1 MLTQKLLRLFLSI
14 LIILPFLNACGGGGG
29 GGGKDNSPPSRQS
42 GTISGVVF
50 DAPVKGATVT
60 VYEYQNGA
68 TKRVLGSGVSNV
80 KGQYTIKIKGA
91 ASTPILITA
100 ERGEYYDPFSKET
113 VQVGDTKL
121 RSVSIYEEGN
131 DQDVMVTPLTNIV
144 AGLTAYKIEV
154 DKKSTKTAIS
164 ESLKALKDL
173 YGFDVNQT
181 TPNDILKSGGA
192 GTDSNGYQYG
202 ALLTAFSSM
211 GNECITKAKDTD
223 EEMKEKC
230 SSIYL
235 ANLAYRDVVED
246 GDLNGFSDSERLI
259 TFKPL
264 SEETYTSE
272 LAHHMLIALSD
283 PINLSM
289 QNASD
294 YVAYANAI
302 TNVGT
307 DKKLD
312 IFPIQRERKTLEK
325 SAPEVTRLQE
335 ASVLFGQSSVIYL
348 GLKDETGVGNI
359 EDIKISLKTQLD
371 ASDESKG
378 WSQPIECSQD
388 QKATCYIAT
397 VTEDGS
403 AEFIPGSRSTQLF
416 VYVNTE
422 KLNSGAKDSGA
433 KEGSGRL
440 EISIKD
446 SIGNEDFNG
455 SKLQLVDFK
464 WNNNGPVINITSKD
478 KISNTN
484 KYTLSGYVNE
494 KKESLVGEAP
504 IAVLMNGQPQENLS
518 CEDKNGQCFFEKEYE
533 LTEEVTQFILS
544 TQHKDGLTFTT
555 EPFVVTKDTTI
566 PTIKSVSF
574 PGGVMK
580 YIDTN
585 GERTVIKKS
594 YDQYTYQQ
602 GSVDDSTKLLKIT
615 QLSPDIGEDF
625 NSGNLDAAFIPYI
638 KLAIEDT
645 GGVEGVKIQVRYSV
659 KREGS
664 DKYIVI
670 KKFDSKPE
678 IPKNLKKVLTDNTA
692 DIYLPYITAT
702 LGHEFQNQ
710 LETTSHKL
718 EVRAIDGGDNVQK
731 GPDGAE
737 VTKTVYFRTT
747 FEKPEIKAKASF
759 ETKKMLVKGLG
770 GQKEFDQTLGSTSVK
785 SDEGYS
791 LSIDFKGNKVIQL
804 GFIDKNNKSLSS
816 VGAYISTDNVSYSE
830 ANRYYITEL
839 SSYHIGL
846 FDYYWDNE
854 TNKTTERAAEILQDI
869 TKALTDWFGFDPIK
883 TPFKGSTNN
892 INTPLDLT
900 EKHTLLLEAFKK
912 ITVDNDTPE
921 GAVYKQ
927 LQTGELNEIFRH
939 TLAQNYQIELNK
951 VDGITESEALGLA
964 NEIALGEPKINGASL
979 FKSTP
984 TNLDQLAPWAIVSID
999 NISDEN
1005 TGSRYGDEINDN
1017 DIKSHDKNFIRGRV
1031 GGSLWLRDIS
1041 GVISNDAQQD
1051 FGVYGVQS
1059 DKSRTPLEI
1068 GKNKDIE
1075 ITRVS
1080 DKKPLSLVEYSF
1092 DVNTEN
1098 LPENTDKIEIE
1109 NLSKDSVGN
1118 VNKYDSQQSC
1128 SQVGDITCPLSLVVD
1143 NKGPIVS
1150 SSFFVGK
1157 DLVEI
1162 KDGDKVYFNASSP
1175 DEKLVK
1181 VRFTL
1186 ADKVG
1191 VSKEDRA
1198 IRFSR
1203 PNNDS
1208 ISIKYTEP
1216 FIQNTEDY
1224 FELALCTNVDECK
1237 DKNTVY
1243 PIIENDPDGTDGNGE
1258 WNAKVITTD
1267 RLGNESFT
1275 TFQLALDSKKPII
1288 LPKIESNDVEVWLG
1302 ENQQWQ
1308 PEINWGLA
1316 PAQEVNFAIKND
1328 SNIWDQIEQC
1338 TGSDSKP
1345 CLTGTQPKTKIKMGT
1360 NSKQEY
1366 KLRITA
1372 IKATVPSNKISREI
1386 TIKLDSKKP
1395 VINLDT
1401 PQFTSQGL
1409 ATLGQK
1415 VVVGK
1420 EFAVNFASLEDDSKI
1435 ASVSLF
1441 NGETL
1446 ITQITEVNASGK
1458 FKLIV
1463 NEADSNK
1470 IGNDVAQ
1477 SVETQL
1483 TVKAAD
1489 EHGNSSSVD
1498 LKELLIDREGP
1509 SFSIEGY
1516 DENNLYQGGY
1526 EMTLAVKDINSEGEI
1541 ASDGVDPATL
1551 KYRLGQG
1558 NENKIVND
1566 KIVLPEGEGDHAL
1579 SIMASDIRGN
1589 QGQADY
1595 VVKVS
1600 NAEPKINNAVFYY
1613 EGQPDQTFDG
1623 IITQS
1628 KTVFA
1633 KFTVDNVVN
1642 NVSAK
1647 LQGSDADLKVVLEQ
1661 NSYLI
1666 ELKPEVFPYDG
1677 NYVIN
1682 IIAESSIIPKDPGS
1696 PLETSK
1702 PVSVQVMRE
1711 SSGLVMTEPTNF
1723 IDHIAGPTL
1732 VAKFKP
1738 QGGIGAKKIQCWIR
1752 VEADNIPEGTVPLD
1766 NNAPY
1771 SESLLEA
1778 NQSEYSCELNNSSNI
1793 APNSKP
1799 ILIVKLVNEFDAET
1813 VTHYP
1818 FNMVDVDAPSYPEAR
1833 LVLPYDAVYR
1843 DLENSQKMLI
1853 FTLNFH
1859 ESLSG
1864 LASQPKLQH
1873 TRAGKLIS
1881 PVSNCTYEAA
1891 KWSCTYITEYAEVFK
1906 TIDPEQNFKVL
1917 DLVDNAGNRANE
1929 VPLIIE
1935 RPTKNVG
1942 LEVQSPLSDSA
1953 SNSSGFFVKL
1963 KFNLQEIEKISVKF
1977 GSEEKSIQ
1985 DFDSFQRCGD
1995 ASLCTQAY
2003 FDIPDDL
2010 KNTRFNIEIE
2020 ANNLWGHTSDV
2031 KNIEYLHDLNPPLVD
2046 SQVVIETSPSNADQ
2060 VRFRFA
2066 VSDAESGVQKVTYQ
2080 VLDKTIEKV
2089 STPSEP
2095 NAFSYL
2101 DLEKSTLSGLET
2113 LRFKVTVF
2121 DKAGNKTPKDINVD
2135 LSASKLTL
2143 SFVEFVT
2150 QTDSGLL
2157 LLKNKDQSF
2166 KVEQST
2172 GVEVKDFSLVF
2183 IQEQQEKMTFTGSPE
2198 DIERMINFTEL
2209 QQGRY
2214 QLKLIA
2220 KDVIGREI
2228 KTFEFLNTDNTEINT
2243 IVDFESP
2250 KIDVLGTE
2258 VTDEAV
2264 DEKYKVTV
2272 KADIS
2277 DVMLHSVEVWA
2288 VDKKNDSKVK
2298 LGQEES
2304 SIPPSY
2310 VFNQFLEP
2318 GDYTIKIIAQDTA
2331 GNPPTTTYSDLS
2343 VIASLPPEV
2352 TIGSSRL
2359 GALSGGEK
2367 VMITFTFD
2375 QPVVDFSLGNISLS
2389 SEQGSDQ
2396 LGTFSDWRAIGDND
2410 DKWEVSYTAPI
2421 EVDKSIQLTV
2431 DNSFQSKK
2439 NIKGKGAK
2447 FELEIQGALPTVK
2460 SVNFAEQL
2468 APGNSLD
2475 IAVEFSTEV
2484 EPDFSVKLR
2493 DAEVSM
2499 EQDGSNK
2506 KVWEGKIEV
2515 PDTSEQS
2522 LPIKIEGYQDSLG
2535 NTGKVVERTLTVL
2548 PSLTVKVIDPE
2559 WVNVERAKSLELS
2572 GTTER
2577 FEDDDLLL
2585 LSVGD
2590 QKVQVKVK
2598 DNEWNKTIDASMLP
2612 DGEVT
2617 FTVSGRN
2624 SVGATAQAQGSFKLD
2639 KALPVLNPET
2649 DLNYQ
2654 LTGDKLTV
2662 TASFSE
2668 PVTMPTVSVSN
2679 GLQLTW
2685 NTDGDP
2691 LKKEWVS
2698 EPLSL
2703 ASHNNVESLSFTF
2716 SGFKDKTGNAG
2727 GEVTS
2732 TYTLTPKLTLDA
2744 INGGNNVGITPDA
2757 KLALSGTYQ
2766 FLEHITLVVTDSS
2779 NAKVEKRLDLDN
2791 SGTWTDELDLSSIA
2805 AGEVKV
2811 TVKGNGVPPAKNS
2824 FIYDN
2829 QAPTL
2834 DATDDVSYQL
2844 EDDALTVTASFSEPV
2859 TMPTV
2864 SVSNGLQ
2871 LTWKTDGDPLKK
2883 EWVSEPLSLASVDKN
2898 VESLSFTFTGFKD
2911 KAGYAGAEV
2920 ISTYTL
2926 APELPLDAINGGKN
2940 VGITPAAKL

>member
-1 MLTQKLLRLFLSI
+1 MPL
-14 LIILPFLNACGGGGG
+14 LNACGGGG

-50 DAPVKGATVT
+50 DAPIKGATVT

-68 TKRVLGSGVSNV
+68 TKRVLGSGISNV
-80 KGQYTIKIKGA
+80 KGQYTIEVKGA

-100 ERGEYYDPFSKET
+100 ERGTYYDPFSKET
-113 VQVGDTKL
+113 VQVGQKIL
-121 RSVSIYEEGN
+121 RSVSTYKEGKN
-131 DQDVMVTPLTNIV
+131 QDVMVTPLTNIV

-154 DKKSTKTAIS
+154 DKKSTQTAIA
-164 ESLKALKDL
+164 ESLKALNDL

-181 TPNDILKSGGA
+181 TPNDILKSGGI
-192 GTDSNGYQYG
+192 GTDSDGYQYG

-223 EEMKEKC
+223 DEMKEKC

-307 DKKLD
+307 DEKLD
-312 IFPIQRERKTLEK
+312 IFPVQREKKTLET
-325 SAPEVTRLQE
+325 SAPEVTRLPGG
-335 ASVLFGQSSVIYL
+335 SVLFGQSSVIYL
-348 GLKDETGVGNI
+348 GLEDETGVGNI

-388 QKATCYIAT
+388 QEATCYIAT
-397 VTEDGS
+397 ATEDGS

-416 VYVNTE
+416 IYVNTE
-422 KLNSGAKDSGA
+422 KLNSDI
-433 KEGSGRL
+433 KEGVGRL

-446 SIGNEDFNG
+446 SLGNEYFNK
-455 SKLQLVDFK
+455 SKLQFIDFK
-464 WNNNGPVINITSKD
+464 WNNNGPVINISSRNS
-478 KISNTN
+478 ISNTN
-484 KYTLSGYVNE
+484 KYILKGYVKE

-544 TQHKDGLTFTT
+544 TQHKDGPTFTT
-555 EPFVVTKDTTI
+555 DGFEVKNDTTI
-566 PTIKSVSF
+566 PVITDVFYPS
-574 PGGVMK
+574 GLMK
-580 YIDTN
+580 YILISSD
-585 GERTVIKKS
+585 GRTVINEK
-594 YDQYTYQQ
+594 YEQETYQQ
-602 GSVDDSTKLLKIT
+602 GTVDKASQLLKIT
-615 QLSPDIGEDF
+615 QLNPDIGEDF
-625 NSGNLDAAFIPYI
+625 NSENLDAAFIPYI
-638 KLAIEDT
+638 KLAIKDT

-659 KREGS
+659 KPEGS
-664 DKYIVI
+664 EKYTVL
-670 KKFDSKPE
+670 KEFKNLPE
-678 IPKNLKKVLTDNTA
+678 IPKNLKEVPTDTTNTA
-692 DIYLPYITAT
+692 YIYLPYITAT
-702 LGHEFQNQ
+702 LGSQFQYQ
-710 LETTSHKL
+710 LEGTSHKL
-718 EVRAIDGGDNVQK
+718 EVKAIDEAGNVQT
-731 GPDGAE
+731 GNDGTTA
-737 VTKTVYFRTT
+737 VIKTVYFRTT

-770 GQKEFDQTLGSTSVK
+770 GQKLFDQTLGSTSIK

-791 LSIDFKGNKVIQL
+791 LSIDFKGNKVIKL

-816 VGAYISTDNVSYSE
+816 VGAYISTDNVSYSGE

-846 FDYYWDNE
+846 FKYYWDKE

-869 TKALTDWFGFDPIK
+869 TKALTDWFGFDPIN

-892 INTPLDLT
+892 INIPLDLT

-951 VDGITESEALGLA
+951 IDGITESEALRLA
-964 NEIALGEPKINGASL
+964 NKIALHELQINGTSF
-979 FKSTP
+979 FKTDP
-984 TNLDQLAPWAIVSID
+984 INLDQLAPWAIVSID

-1005 TGSRYGDEINDN
+1005 TGARHGGEIIDN
-1017 DIKSHDKNFIRGRV
+1017 GIKSHDKNFIRGRV

-1059 DKSRTPLEI
+1059 DKSRTLLEI
-1068 GKNKDIE
+1068 GKDIE

-1080 DKKPLSLVEYSF
+1080 PEAPLPLVEYSF

-1118 VNKYDSQQSC
+1118 VNKYDSQQNC

-1143 NKGPIVS
+1143 NEGPITS
-1150 SSFFVGK
+1150 SSFYVGK

-1191 VSKEDRA
+1191 VSKEERA
-1198 IRFSR
+1198 VRFSR

-1208 ISIKYTEP
+1208 ISIKYTGP

-1243 PIIENDPDGTDGNGE
+1243 PIIENDPDGNDGNGE

-1267 RLGNESFT
+1267 RLDNTSYK

-1288 LPKIESNDVEVWLG
+1288 LPNRSSNNVEVWLG

-1308 PEINWGLA
+1308 PEITWGLA
-1316 PAQEVNFAIKND
+1316 PAKEVNFAIKND
-1328 SNIWDQIEQC
+1328 SNSWQEVEQC
-1338 TGSDSKP
+1338 TGSDLTP
-1345 CLTGTQPKTKIKMGT
+1345 CLTGTQPNTKIKMG
-1360 NSKQEY
+1360 NSSQQEY

-1372 IKATVPSNKISREI
+1372 IKATVPSNRISREI
-1386 TIKLDSKKP
+1386 TIKLDSKNP

-1401 PQFTSQGL
+1401 PQYTSQGL
-1409 ATLGQK
+1409 AILGQK

-1441 NGETL
+1441 DGETL

-1477 SVETQL
+1477 SVEAQL
-1483 TVKAAD
+1483 TVKVAD

-1516 DENNLYQGGY
+1516 DENNLYQGSS

-1541 ASDGVDPATL
+1541 ASDGVDPASL

-1558 NENKIVND
+1558 NENKILNN

-1589 QGQADY
+1589 QGQANY

-1613 EGQPDQTFDG
+1613 AGQPDQTFDG

-1633 KFTVDNVVN
+1633 KFTVENAVKNVT
-1642 NVSAK
+1642 AK
-1647 LQGSDADLKVVLEQ
+1647 LQGSDTALKVVLDQ
-1661 NSYLI
+1661 SSYLI
-1666 ELKPEVFPYDG
+1666 ELKPEVFPSDG

-1682 IIAESSIIPKDPGS
+1682 IIAESSIIPKDLGN
-1696 PLETSK
+1696 PLVASK
-1702 PVSVQVMRE
+1702 KVSAQVMRE
-1711 SSGLVMTEPTNF
+1711 SSGLVMTEPANF
-1723 IDHIAGPTL
+1723 IDHIAGSTL
-1732 VAKFKP
+1732 VAKFKS
-1738 QGGIGAKKIQCWIR
+1738 QGEIGAKKIQCWIR

-1778 NQSEYSCELNNSSNI
+1778 DQSEYSCELNNLSNI

-1833 LVLPYDAVYR
+1833 LVLPYDSVYR
-1843 DLENSQKMLI
+1843 DLENSQKMLM
-1853 FTLNFH
+1853 FTLNFD
-1859 ESLSG
+1859 ENLSG

-1881 PVSNCTYEAA
+1881 PVSNCTYGAA
-1891 KWSCTYITEYAEVFK
+1891 KWSCTYITEYQEVFK
-1906 TIDPEQNFKVL
+1906 TIDPEQSFKVL

-1935 RPTKNVG
+1935 RPSKNVG
-1942 LEVQSPLSDSA
+1942 LEVQSPLSGSA

-1963 KFNLQEIEKISVKF
+1963 KFNQQEIEKISVRF
-1977 GSEEKSIQ
+1977 GGEEKSMQ

-2020 ANNLWGHTSDV
+2020 ANNLWGHSSDV
-2031 KNIEYLHDLNPPLVD
+2031 KNIEYLHDLNPPQVD

-2066 VSDAESGVQKVTYQ
+2066 VSDAESGVQKVIYQ

-2113 LRFKVTVF
+2113 LRFKVTAL

-2143 SFVEFVT
+2143 SFGEFVT
-2150 QTDSGLL
+2150 QTESGLL

-2166 KVEQST
+2166 KVEQSP

-2220 KDVIGREI
+2220 KDAIGREI
-2228 KTFEFLNTDNTEINT
+2228 ETFKFLNTDNTEINT

-2250 KIDVLGTE
+2250 KIDVLGTD
-2258 VTDEAV
+2258 VAGEAV

-2277 DVMLHSVEVWA
+2277 DVMIHSVEVWA
-2288 VDKKNDSKVK
+2288 VDKKDGSKVE
-2298 LGQEES
+2298 LTQEASTIS
-2304 SIPPSY
+2304 SSF
-2310 VFNQFLEP
+2310 VFSQSVKP

-2331 GNPPTTTYSDLS
+2331 GNPGTTDVSDLS
-2343 VIASLPPEV
+2343 VIALSSPKV

-2367 VMITFTFD
+2367 VTLTFTFD
-2375 QPVVDFSLGNISLS
+2375 QPVVDFSLDNISLS

-2396 LGTFSDWRAIGDND
+2396 LGTLTDWRAVGDAD
-2410 DKWEVSYTAPI
+2410 DKWEVSYTAPQ

-2431 DNSFQSKK
+2431 DDSFQSKK
-2439 NIKGKGAK
+2439 NMKGKGAR
-2447 FELEIQGALPTVK
+2447 FELNIQGALPTVK
-2460 SVNFAEQL
+2460 SVSFTEQL
-2468 APGNSLD
+2468 APGKSLD
-2475 IAVEFSTEV
+2475 IAAEFSTEI
-2484 EPDFSVKLR
+2484 EPGFSVMLG

-2499 EQDGSNK
+2499 EQDVSNK
-2506 KVWEGKIEV
+2506 KVWKGKIEV

-2522 LPIKIEGYQDSLG
+2522 LPINIEGYQDSLG
-2535 NTGKVVERTLTVL
+2535 NTGKLVERTLTIL

-2559 WVNVERAKSLELS
+2559 WVNIERAKSLELS

-2577 FEDDDLLL
+2577 FEDGVSLL
-2585 LSVGD
+2585 LSIGD
-2590 QKVQVKVK
+2590 QKVQVK
-2598 DNEWNKTIDASMLP
+2598 DNEWKKTIDASMLP

-2624 SVGATAQAQGSFKLD
+2624 SLGATAQAQGSFKLD
-2639 KALPVLNPET
+2639 KALPVLNPAT

-2662 TASFSE
+2662 TA
-2668 PVTMPTVSVSN
+2668 
-2679 GLQLTW
+2679 
-2685 NTDGDP
+2685 
-2691 LKKEWVS
+2691 
-2698 EPLSL
+2698 
-2703 ASHNNVESLSFTF
+2703 
-2716 SGFKDKTGNAG
+2716 
-2727 GEVTS
+2727 
-2732 TYTLTPKLTLDA
+2732 
-2744 INGGNNVGITPDA
+2744 
-2757 KLALSGTYQ
+2757 
-2766 FLEHITLVVTDSS
+2766 
-2779 NAKVEKRLDLDN
+2779 
-2791 SGTWTDELDLSSIA
+2791 
-2805 AGEVKV
+2805 
-2811 TVKGNGVPPAKNS
+2811 
-2824 FIYDN
+2824 
-2829 QAPTL
+2829 
-2834 DATDDVSYQL
+2834 
-2844 EDDALTVTASFSEPV
+2844 
-2859 TMPTV
+2859 
-2864 SVSNGLQ
+2864 
-2871 LTWKTDGDPLKK
+2871 
-2883 EWVSEPLSLASVDKN
+2883 
-2898 VESLSFTFTGFKD
+2898 
-2911 KAGYAGAEV
+2911 
-2920 ISTYTL
+2920 
-2926 APELPLDAINGGKN
+2926 
-2940 VGITPAAKL
+2940 